1 MKFLKNNKML
11 EMAEADPNDAEAILN
26 YLKQVG
32 SETDFLL
39 FGEDG
44 VGMTVEQEKAFLE
57 KMTQEVTSKIF
68 VGKVEGEIV
77 SIGGV
82 HGSTRPKIKHHV
94 TLSISVLKDYW
105 HVGVATHMMNHMLNY
120 CRMTKQIKNV
130 SLEVMANNESAIKL
144 YQKQGFKQVGKIT
157 SKYLIDG
164 AYVDSLVMEIA
175 L

>member
-32 SETDFLL
+32 SESPFLL
-39 FGEDG
+39 FGEEG
-44 VGMTVEQEKAFLE
+44 VGLTVEQEKSFLE
-57 KMTQEVTSKIF
+57 KMIDEITSKIF

-82 HGSTRPKIKHHV
+82 HGSNRPKTKHHV
-94 TLSISVLKDYW
+94 SLSISVLKDYW

-120 CRMTKQIKNV
+120 CRMTKAILNA
-130 SLEVMANNESAIKL
+130 SLEVMATNENAIKL
-144 YQKQGFKQVGKIT
+144 YSKQGFKQVGKI
-157 SKYLIDG
+157 SDKYLIDG
-164 AYVDSLVMEIA
+164 QYVDSLVMEIK